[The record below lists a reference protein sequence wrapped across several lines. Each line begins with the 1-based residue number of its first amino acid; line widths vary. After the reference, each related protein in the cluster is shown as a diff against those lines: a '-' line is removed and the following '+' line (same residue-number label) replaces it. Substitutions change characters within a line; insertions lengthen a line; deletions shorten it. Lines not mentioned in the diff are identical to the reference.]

1 MELLRR
7 LVLVT
12 WLDILLPHHLLLL
25 KVRLIALLHT
35 LVLRQK
41 LWALRV
47 LHAAS
52 LILLD
57 KLLAGSYQMT
67 VHGLNHLALVND
79 MLGPISSVSFDRS
92 NGWSQLRTPVLYH
105 LCVVMLDF
113 IYWALSWWEYS
124 VVRKRMVVWLHL
136 WLPAP
141 SNSHFLQKYGI
152 DLTLHF
158 DFI

>member
-1 MELLRR
+1 MELLWG

-12 WLDILLPHHLLLL
+12 WLDVLFPHHLLLL
-25 KVRLIALLHT
+25 KVWLIALLHS

-47 LHAAS
+47 LNAAS

-67 VHGLNHLALVND
+67 VHGLNHLALVNN
-79 MLGPISSVSFDRS
+79 MLSRISSVSFDRS
-92 NGWSQLRTPVLYH
+92 NSWSQLRTPVLDH

-113 IYWALSWWEYS
+113 VYWTLSWWEYS
-124 VVRKRMVVWLHL
+124 VVRKCMVVWLHL

-152 DLTLHF
+152 DFTLHF
-158 DFI
+158 YFI